1 MRAQIS
7 TSVSKETRRKA
18 DALVNNGGYTY
29 REIVSIGVDR
39 LYAEWQGGTMSTSPD
54 RVTVTAAQMIRPFVG
69 PQWLIEVH
77 PNAEESDADDLAAIN
92 AAEIEVLSTELRG
105 WGEYNAVIR
114 VTDGDVEA
122 DYLAR
127 LA

>member
-7 TSVSKETRRKA
+7 TSVSEETRRKA

-29 REIVSIGVDR
+29 RELVSIGIDR
-39 LYAEWQGGTMSTSPD
+39 LYAEWQGGTMNSLETA
-54 RVTVTAAQMIRPFVG
+54 VVTAARMIRPYVA

-77 PNAEESDADDLAAIN
+77 PNAEESDADDLDAIN
-92 AAEIEVLSTELRG
+92 VSEIEVLSTNLRG
-105 WGEYNAVIR
+105 WGEYTSVIH
-114 VTDGDVEA
+114 VLDPDTY
-122 DYLAR
+122 YLAR

>member
-1 MRAQIS
+1 MKRQVNVRVSDATRAKLDWLAATQYGTQAEAVAVAIDRMYR
-7 TSVSKETRRKA
+7 KER
-18 DALVNNGGYTY
+18 
-29 REIVSIGVDR
+29 S
-39 LYAEWQGGTMSTSPD
+39 TMSTSPD
-54 RVTVTAAQMIRPFVG
+54 RVTVTAARMIRPFEG

-77 PNAEESDADDLAAIN
+77 PNAEESDADDLEAVN

-114 VTDGDVEA
+114 VTANGVEA

>member
-7 TSVSKETRRKA
+7 TSVSGETRRKA
-18 DALVNNGGYTY
+18 DALVNDAGYTY

-54 RVTVTAAQMIRPFVG
+54 RVTVTAARMIRPYVG

-92 AAEIEVLSTELRG
+92 ASEWGTLEDHLQG
-105 WGEYNAVIR
+105 WGEYTSVIH
-114 VTDGDVEA
+114 VLDTDTY
-122 DYLAR
+122 YLAH